1 MVFVL
6 HHILV
11 TLYKTK
17 AMDTIILQ
25 SNSKNDLKL
34 IAEIAK
40 KMGVTV
46 VKKNSSSS
54 IMDEI
59 EQGLKEVKLMKEGKL
74 QKKPLN
80 DLINGK

>member
-1 MVFVL
+1 
-6 HHILV
+6 
-11 TLYKTK
+11 
-17 AMDTIILQ
+17 MDTIILQ